1 MHLGGT
7 EFHDAHPTHSL
18 VDLLRLR
25 LFPGRLSD
33 RGSANGKKGNRTA
46 NKLLALLMLLLTLY
60 LTDVFMSKAGL
71 FYRWPHLLYIGIPL

>member
-1 MHLGGT
+1 MMPIQLTPWSIFYACASFQGAFLT
-7 EFHDAHPTHSL
+7 A
-18 VDLLRLR
+18 VLLTV
-25 LFPGRLSD
+25 
-33 RGSANGKKGNRTA
+33 KKGNRTA